1 MLHETGAARQRN
13 IPDYD
18 YLLQEREVSKLAE
31 VVMKQIR
38 EREIEGF
45 MFFIEP
51 VANDPMFNVTSM
63 RWQTLVRGYRFRCA
77 WWSSN
82 ELCMGL

>member
-51 VANDPMFNVTSM
+51 VANDPNVQRYLDALADACTRLS
-63 RWQTLVRGYRFRCA
+63 LPLCVV
-77 WWSSN
+77 
-82 ELCMGL
+82 ELK